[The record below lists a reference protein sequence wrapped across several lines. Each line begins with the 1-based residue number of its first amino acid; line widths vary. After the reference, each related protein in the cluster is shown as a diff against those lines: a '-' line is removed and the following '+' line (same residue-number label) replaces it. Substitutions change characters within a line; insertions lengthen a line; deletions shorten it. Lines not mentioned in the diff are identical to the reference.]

1 MKKESKVTWG
11 LTEEWIDSVVGR
23 LAFGRRLLS
32 CVSFR
37 CRISDSVRDKLKA
50 FNVDPVVVPGGCT
63 KHIHAPN
70 VSGNKPSKAAVA
82 EKYDKWLARSVND
95 LTPARNPKPPP
106 RKNVVEWILH
116 GCVQLDPELRN
127 RSFKSCA
134 LTSPTDG
141 T

>member
-1 MKKESKVTWG
+1 M
-11 LTEEWIDSVVGR
+11 
-23 LAFGRRLLS
+23 
-32 CVSFR
+32 
-37 CRISDSVRDKLKA
+37 
-50 FNVDPVVVPGGCT
+50 DPVVVPGGCI

-82 EKYDKWLARSVND
+82 EKYDKWLAKSVND

>member
-70 VSGNKPSKAAVA
+70 ISGNKPSKAAVA
-82 EKYDKWLARSVND
+82 EKYDKWLAKSVND

-116 GCVQLDPELRN
+116 GPVGSSWIQN
-127 RSFKSCA
+127 
-134 LTSPTDG
+134 
-141 T
+141 